1 MVLMP
6 QVILEDPLREGLLAL
21 QVNADDDLVHALARL
36 IQLLDKWN
44 RAFNLTA
51 IRDPEEMVTL
61 HVLDSICV
69 QPFLQ
74 GVSIL
79 DVGTGAGLP
88 GLPLA
93 MVDPQ
98 RQFTL
103 LDSGGK
109 KIRFVQHAIGELALK
124 NVLVEQVRVENY
136 QPADSFDTV
145 LCRAFSTIGQF
156 VRSCGRLV
164 ASGGRLVAMKGR
176 SPDDELKNLPSGW
189 RMSGLT
195 AVEVPGLDAQ
205 RHIVVLERT

>member
-1 MVLMP
+1 
-6 QVILEDPLREGLLAL
+6 
-21 QVNADDDLVHALARL
+21 
-36 IQLLDKWN
+36 
-44 RAFNLTA
+44 
-51 IRDPEEMVTL
+51 
-61 HVLDSICV
+61 
-69 QPFLQ
+69 
-74 GVSIL
+74 
-79 DVGTGAGLP
+79 
-88 GLPLA
+88 
-93 MVDPQ
+93 
-98 RQFTL
+98 
-103 LDSGGK
+103 
-109 KIRFVQHAIGELALK
+109 
-124 NVLVEQVRVENY
+124 VENY

>member
-1 MVLMP
+1 MP

>member
-1 MVLMP
+1 MP

-44 RAFNLTA
+44 RVFNLTA

-69 QPFLQ
+69 RPFLQ

-109 KIRFVQHAIGELALK
+109 KIRFVQHVIGELALK
-124 NVLVEQVRVENY
+124 NAFAEQVRVENY

-176 SPDDELKNLPSGW
+176 SPDDEIKNLPSGW
-189 RMSGLT
+189 HVSGLT